1 MKRLLLFS
9 GVLLSAFLLWFA
21 ITTYHSAA
29 PLAEE
34 NLRGLALS
42 LRSAIENIAS
52 TDDSLKALN
61 AFQSHE
67 IAFFAL
73 IDQHGYYRFHSNPDL
88 TGTRLDGVFPSA
100 VLSQGTF
107 TSSRVKLRS
116 GEQAFEFVGPVVVA
130 GETLALKL
138 TLHTYRADSV
148 IRRARLNLLVQLSL
162 LCAGW
167 ILAGALYRTTRREE
181 QRKLDMAH
189 RENLAR
195 LGEMGAMLAHE
206 IRNPLAGIKGF
217 GQFIHKK
224 PQDVRN
230 EEFAGRIVME
240 AQRLESLVG
249 DLLAYARNDLQT
261 TMVLNVGDV
270 VDQTVALLRHEAGQ
284 SDIEIIFNHSEM
296 LSITGNRDRLV
307 QLFLNLGK
315 NALQAMPDGGE
326 LHFISSRTG
335 SSAVIAVQDTGHGI
349 NPDELKKIFEP
360 FYTTKARG
368 TGLGLAL
375 CKKIVEDHN
384 GDIQIDSVIGQGT
397 SVTVKLPL
405 CVGRS
410 V

>member
-1 MKRLLLFS
+1 MRKIVLL
-9 GVLLSAFLLWFA
+9 GGILLSAALTWFTVSNYQTA
-21 ITTYHSAA
+21 RPI
-29 PLAEE
+29 AEE

-42 LRSAIENIAS
+42 LTSAIENIALH
-52 TDDSLKALN
+52 DPSLKNLKT
-61 AFQSHE
+61 FQSHD

-73 IDQHGYYRFHSNPDL
+73 IDQNGTYRFHTNTDL
-88 TGTRLDGVFPSA
+88 IGSLF
-100 VLSQGTF
+100 QGTV
-107 TSSRVKLRS
+107 TTPELPGETASSVRITLRT
-116 GEQAFEFVGPVVVA
+116 GENAFEFNAPINLPK
-130 GETLALKL
+130 EKLLLRL

-148 IRRARLNLLVQLSL
+148 IRRAQLTMIVLFSL
-162 LCAGW
+162 LISGW
-167 ILAGALYRTTRREE
+167 ILALALYRYTRREE
-181 QRKLDMAH
+181 QHHLEMA
-189 RENLAR
+189 RQESLAQ
-195 LGEMGAMLAHE
+195 LGKMGAMLAHE

-217 GQFIHKK
+217 GQFILKK
-224 PQDVRN
+224 PQDLRN

-249 DLLAYARNDLQT
+249 DLLAYARNDQQIT
-261 TMVLNVGDV
+261 SVLNVGEV
-270 VDQTVALLRHEAGQ
+270 INQTIALLRHEAGQ
-284 SDIEIIFNHSEM
+284 SDIEIICDHSEM
-296 LSITGNRDRLV
+296 LSIAGNRDRLE

-315 NALQAMPDGGE
+315 NALQAMPDGGK
-326 LHFISSRTG
+326 LHFDSSRIG
-335 SSAVIAVQDTGHGI
+335 SAVVITIQDTGQGI